1 LFSFLQTA
9 AATADLLFFP
19 DQPAAGEGRPL
30 DASLG
35 TADHREIAR
44 LVLDRLPGP
53 VRLDGV
59 AFQVGRPKY
68 RDSLTRINIF
78 GIKLNKTNSF
88 FKFKMDFEIDIVLT
102 FYLKPFSWFFH
113 ITQGPVR
120 ICLHLFYHWSGGIL
134 QSTCLTNALG
144 NGRHKQIVPI

>member
-1 LFSFLQTA
+1 MKTA
-9 AATADLLFFP
+9 AATAGLLFFP

-59 AFQVGRPKY
+59 AFQVGRLAY
-68 RDSLTRINIF
+68 RDSLT
-78 GIKLNKTNSF
+78 GIVKYFLAKITKTST
-88 FKFKMDFEIDIVLT
+88 KITHVLR
-102 FYLKPFSWFFH
+102 
-113 ITQGPVR
+113 V
-120 ICLHLFYHWSGGIL
+120 
-134 QSTCLTNALG
+134 
-144 NGRHKQIVPI
+144 